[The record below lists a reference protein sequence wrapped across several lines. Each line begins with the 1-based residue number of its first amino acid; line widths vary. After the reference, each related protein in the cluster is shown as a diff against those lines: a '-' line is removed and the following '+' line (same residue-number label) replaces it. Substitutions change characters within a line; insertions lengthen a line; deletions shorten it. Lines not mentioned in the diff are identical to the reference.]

1 MKIASKKPR
10 FFKPIQPG
18 YKHCIKIPI
27 GFLKYLKGLNHIK
40 QAILRSRG
48 KKWLV
53 KVNGW
58 RLEEGWKRFA
68 KENDLQL
75 GDLLIF
81 KHEGDMEF
89 QVSIFDSS
97 HCDREYAEYLQEE
110 EGKYVEATSKKV
122 EKEAATHSS
131 WGQSHFECIVRPY
144 SISKGF
150 LRLPKQFAMDN
161 GLFNKKCGLLIRDE
175 RQRSWNLRLVT
186 YDSSVCAFGGWSDF
200 CAVNNLK
207 EGDYMMFE
215 VVANGEKPI
224 WKFHYLRHKTSDMT
238 TPISQTPASTS
249 ADANPHFISTIR
261 RYTFTKAILYFPMRF
276 VKSNG
281 LMSRSEMILVDEK
294 QRSWS
299 VLLGQME
306 HHFGIKRGW
315 PQFRK
320 ANGLQE
326 GDTYKFE
333 LTNNGTI
340 PIIHMSFL
348 KYLNGHDQYEHAIL
362 GRAGDMEFEVSIFDL
377 RQCDRICR
385 VSSTRNRCNYAEEI
399 SKNFEFKEFH
409 FFSTDPDRSL
419 LNQVQKIPIGFLK
432 YLEGLNHIKHAI
444 LKRMGK
450 KWLMKVNGWR
460 LEEGWEKFA
469 EEHDLQSG
477 DILVFKHEGDMEFE
491 VPIFDSS
498 HCDREYTEYLLEGV
512 DNAEETFKKVEFK
525 EAASHNCWGQSHYQC
540 IVRPNYISNG
550 YLYLPM
556 DFVKS
561 NGLMSR
567 SEMILIDEKQ
577 RSWSVWLVR
586 TGHQFGFKR
595 GWTQFRNANSIQVGD
610 TYKFE
615 LTNNGTIPI
624 AHVNIL
630 EVEGCESPSITEA
643 IDKII

>member
-1 MKIASKKPR
+1 MKVASKKPR

-53 KVNGW
+53 KVTGW
-58 RLEEGWKRFA
+58 RLEEGWKKFA

-89 QVSIFDSS
+89 EVSIFDSS

-110 EGKYVEATSKKV
+110 EGNYVDATSKKV
-122 EKEAATHSS
+122 EK
-131 WGQSHFECIVRPY
+131 
-144 SISKGF
+144 
-150 LRLPKQFAMDN
+150 D
-161 GLFNKKCGLLIRDE
+161 
-175 RQRSWNLRLVT
+175 
-186 YDSSVCAFGGWSDF
+186 
-200 CAVNNLK
+200 
-207 EGDYMMFE
+207 
-215 VVANGEKPI
+215 
-224 WKFHYLRHKTSDMT
+224 LRHKTSDMT

-249 ADANPHFISTIR
+249 ADADPHFISTIR

-340 PIIHMSFL
+340 PIIHMKEIELCALFGVALDLCWNTDVPTQKIPIGFL
-348 KYLNGHDQYEHAIL
+348 KFLNGHDQYEHAIL
-362 GRAGDMEFEVSIFDL
+362 GRAGKTWLV
-377 RQCDRICR
+377 
-385 VSSTRNRCNYAEEI
+385 
-399 SKNFEFKEFH
+399 K
-409 FFSTDPDRSL
+409 
-419 LNQVQKIPIGFLK
+419 KIPIDFLK
-432 YLEGLNHIKHAI
+432 YLEGMNHIKHAI
-444 LKRMGK
+444 LKSMGK
-450 KWLMKVNGWR
+450 KWLVKVNGWR

-469 EEHDLQSG
+469 EEHDLHLG
-477 DILVFKHEGDMEFE
+477 DFLVFKHEGDMEFE
-491 VPIFDSS
+491 VSIFDSS

-512 DNAEETFKKVEFK
+512 DNAEETFKKVKFK
-525 EAASHNCWGQSHYQC
+525 EAATHNCRGQSHYQC

-550 YLYLPM
+550 YLRLPKHFAIANGLTNKKCDLIVRDERQRSWNLRLVAYDSCVRVYGEWSNFCIVNNLKKGDYVTFEIVPYGEKICTIKHLRHKKSDVTTPMSQTLASTSADTNPHFISTIKPYAFTKALLVRYLPM

-577 RSWSVWLVR
+577 RSWSVWLGQ
-586 TGHQFGFKR
+586 TGHQFGIKR
-595 GWTQFRNANSIQVGD
+595 GWTQFRNANGIQLGD

-630 EVEGCESPSITEA
+630 EVKGCE
-643 IDKII
+643 